1 MKQHIHN
8 GQLVTGLM
16 EAFSDGERNLTS
28 IPMLVKTIIREEMWR
43 EFYVDRTKEL
53 VTHTRFADFVAA
65 QPMKGLGADIKLL
78 KRTCSGDE
86 DALKLLDLIDEAEK
100 NNDGNPTGANQYQS
114 GTVDIINGSTRPTG
128 TSRQHA
134 LRKLR
139 TGRPDLHARVLAKKL
154 SPHAAM
160 IEAGYRV
167 KSMTIPADPTR
178 AAQYLKRHFT
188 KTEFDAFKKEL
199 LT

>member
-1 MKQHIHN
+1 VKQPIHN

-16 EAFSDGERNLTS
+16 EAVLDGERSLNDV
-28 IPMLVKTIIREEMWR
+28 PMLVKTIIREGMWR
-43 EFYVDRTKEL
+43 EFYVDRTKQL
-53 VTHTRFADFVAA
+53 VEHARFADFVAA
-65 QPMKGLGADIKLL
+65 QPMEGLGADIGLL

-86 DALKLLDLIDEAEK
+86 EAIDLIDKAEK
-100 NNDGNPTGANQYQS
+100 EAPAVFHGNQYTS
-114 GTVDIINGSTRPTG
+114 GVVSNGHNTTRPVG
-128 TSRQHA
+128 TTRQYA

-139 TGRPDLHARVLAKKL
+139 KGRPDLHALVLDKKL

-160 IEAGYRV
+160 IEAGYR
-167 KSMTIPADPTR
+167 KQTFSIQSDPVS
-178 AAQYLKRHFT
+178 AARTLKRRFT

>member
-1 MKQHIHN
+1 
-8 GQLVTGLM
+8 M

-28 IPMLVKTIIREEMWR
+28 IPMLVKKIIREEMWR

-65 QPMKGLGADIKLL
+65 QPMKGLGANIKLL

-86 DALKLLDLIDEAEK
+86 DAIKLLDLIDEAEQGK
-100 NNDGNPTGANQYQS
+100 QGNPTGANQHQGGKGNNVTLS
-114 GTVDIINGSTRPTG
+114 KPEGNTRQ
-128 TSRQHA
+128 RA

-139 TGRPDLHARVLAKKL
+139 KDRPDLHAQVLAKKL

>member
-1 MKQHIHN
+1 
-8 GQLVTGLM
+8 M
-16 EAFSDGERNLTS
+16 EAVLDGERNLTS
-28 IPMLVKTIIREEMWR
+28 IPMLVKTIIREDMWR

-86 DALKLLDLIDEAEK
+86 EALKLLDLIDEAEK
-100 NNDGNPTGANQYQS
+100 EAPAEFHGNRYTSSAVS
-114 GTVDIINGSTRPTG
+114 IVHSTNRPAGNT
-128 TSRQHA
+128 RQRA
-134 LRKLR
+134 LRMLR
-139 TGRPDLHARVLAKKL
+139 TGRPDLHAQVLAKKL
-154 SPHAAM
+154 SPNAAM

-178 AAQYLKRHFT
+178 AAQYLKRRFT